1 MNEQFEGKVEKFTH
15 VLLKLKSRKPKK
27 PLDGLRVN

>member
-15 VLLKLKSRKPKK
+15 VLLKLRKPKK